1 MHMMHSHGARFY
13 ARRGLGGPVEEH
25 KFVTKQP
32 IKRLMRYVKPYW
44 AYAATGAAFMLM
56 GLAAEL
62 AMPDVVGRILDG
74 MGKQGDVHHLMSVV
88 AGLFVLAIAGA
99 INGYFQGI
107 LLGYLGQHATADLRK
122 ELYDHGL
129 GLSMRYYEKTMSGDM
144 LSRLAND
151 TGLVQGLLGGQ
162 LMGLIQQPIRLLYAL
177 GYILYKDPTMTV
189 VLLFVIPPVLGL
201 GRIFGPR
208 LQEVSRMVQEQ
219 LSVLTSFVQE
229 TLSGMAV
236 VKSYNLAAYAQ
247 DRFDKDNREVV
258 DRTMETVKVGALF
271 GGLMQFVMGLPN
283 LLVLGIGGYRAIKGY
298 ISAGSVIAFTMY
310 VQMIV
315 GPIGWMTRLYT
326 QYRQTLAGVDRIF
339 EIIDATPE
347 MREPTGEHSLST
359 VAADVEL
366 RHVWFAYEDEQWVLE
381 DASFALPTGKT
392 TALVGASGAGKST
405 IAKLLCRFYD
415 PQKGDLAISG
425 RKFTELDLESVRD
438 RVTYIPQESFLFG
451 MSIREN
457 LLLAQPEA
465 TEEELV
471 QACKDAA
478 ALGFITELPEGM
490 DTIVGERGVR
500 LSGGQRQRIA
510 IARAILRNPELLVMD
525 EATASLHTEAEKEVH
540 DALKRLMTGRTSVI
554 IAHRLSTIADAD
566 QIVVL
571 DKGKVVEA
579 GTPGELV
586 ALGGVFARMWKLQS
600 LNIDVE
606 ELASR
611 ALKDE
616 ASTTAGAGL

>member
-1 MHMMHSHGARFY
+1 M
-13 ARRGLGGPVEEH
+13 GGPVEEH
-25 KFVTKQP
+25 RFVTKQP
-32 IKRLMRYVKPYW
+32 IKRLLRYVKPYW
-44 AYAATGAAFMLM
+44 QFAITGAAFMLI
-56 GLAAEL
+56 GLAIDLFMPIAIGVIFDEIVL
-62 AMPDVVGRILDG
+62 ARDVTRLLSVVG
-74 MGKQGDVHHLMSVV
+74 
-88 AGLFVLAIAGA
+88 GLFILALVRAV
-99 INGYFQGI
+99 NGYFQGI

-122 ELYDHGL
+122 DLYDQGI
-129 GLSMRYYEKTMSGDM
+129 GLSMRYYERTMSGDM

-151 TGLVQGLLGGQ
+151 TGLVQGMLGGQ
-162 LMGLIQQPIRLLYAL
+162 LLGLIEHPIRFIVAL
-177 GYILYKDPTMTV
+177 GIILVKDPTMTV
-189 VLLFVIPPVLGL
+189 VLLLVLPPVIGL

-208 LQEVSRMVQEQ
+208 LQQVSRVVQEQ
-219 LSVLTSFVQE
+219 LSSLTSFVQE
-229 TLSGMAV
+229 TLSGIAV
-236 VKSYNLAAYAQ
+236 VKSYNLSSYAQ
-247 DRFDKDNREVV
+247 ERFDRDNREVV
-258 DRTMETVKVGALF
+258 DRTMDTVRLGSLF
-271 GGLMQFVMGLPN
+271 GGLMHFVMGLPN
-283 LLVLGIGGYRAIKGY
+283 LMVLGVGGYRAIKGF
-298 ISAGSVIAFTMY
+298 ITPGDVVSFTMY
-310 VQMIV
+310 MQMIV
-315 GPIGWMTRLYT
+315 GPVGWMTRLYT

-347 MREPTGEHSLST
+347 MREPSGEHTLST
-359 VAADVEL
+359 LATDVEL
-366 RHVWFAYEDEQWVLE
+366 KKVWFAYEDEQWVLE
-381 DASFALPTGKT
+381 DASFTLPTGKT

-415 PQKGDLAISG
+415 PQKGELTLSG

-457 LLLAQPEA
+457 LLLARPEA
-465 TEEELV
+465 TEAELE

-540 DALKRLMTGRTSVI
+540 DALKRLMVGRTSVI

-566 QIVVL
+566 QLVVL

-579 GTPGELV
+579 GAPSELV

>member
-1 MHMMHSHGARFY
+1 MIHSHGPRFY
-13 ARRGLGGPVEEH
+13 ARRGMGGPVEEH

-32 IKRLMRYVKPYW
+32 IKRLLRYVKPYW
-44 AYAATGAAFMLM
+44 QFAVTGAAFMLI
-56 GLAAEL
+56 GLAIDLFMPIAIGVIFDEIVL
-62 AMPDVVGRILDG
+62 ARDVTRLLSVVG
-74 MGKQGDVHHLMSVV
+74 
-88 AGLFVLAIAGA
+88 GLFILAIVRAV
-99 INGYFQGI
+99 NGYFQGI

-122 ELYDHGL
+122 DLYDQGL
-129 GLSMRYYEKTMSGDM
+129 GLSMRYYERTMSGDM

-151 TGLVQGLLGGQ
+151 TGLVQGFLGGQ
-162 LMGLIQQPIRLLYAL
+162 LLGLIEHPIRFIVAL
-177 GYILYKDPTMTV
+177 CIILVKDPTMTV
-189 VLLFVIPPVLGL
+189 VLLLGLPPVIAL
-201 GRIFGPR
+201 GRIFGPK
-208 LQEVSRMVQEQ
+208 LQQVSRVVQEQ
-219 LSVLTSFVQE
+219 LSSLTSFVQE
-229 TLSGMAV
+229 TLSGIAV
-236 VKSYNLAAYAQ
+236 VKSYNLTSYAQ
-247 DRFDKDNREVV
+247 ERFDRDNREVV
-258 DRTMETVKVGALF
+258 DRTMDTVNLGSLF
-271 GGLMQFVMGLPN
+271 GGLMHFVMGLPN
-283 LLVLGIGGYRAIKGY
+283 LLVLGLGGYQAIQGR
-298 ISAGSVIAFTMY
+298 ISPGDVVSFTMY
-310 VQMIV
+310 MQMIV
-315 GPIGWMTRLYT
+315 GPVGWMTRLYT

-339 EIIDATPE
+339 EIIDSTPE
-347 MREPTGEHSLST
+347 MREPTGKHTLST
-359 VAADVEL
+359 LATDVEL
-366 RHVWFAYEDEQWVLE
+366 KHVWFAYEDEQWVLE
-381 DASFALPTGKT
+381 DASFTLPTGKT

-415 PQKGDLAISG
+415 PQKGEMKISG

-457 LLLAQPEA
+457 LLLARPEA
-465 TEEELV
+465 TEAELE

-478 ALGFITELPEGM
+478 ALSFITELPEGL

-540 DALKRLMTGRTSVI
+540 DALKRLMAGRTSVI

-579 GTPGELV
+579 GAPSELL

-600 LNIDVE
+600 LNLDVE